1 MKFYVR
7 FFMIGFILFS
17 FSACASIIKGGGA
30 QAVNFKSEPSDA
42 KLTVT
47 DARSGSVVSQTRTP
61 NTVMLE
67 KSARFFKYGKYTVA
81 LEKEGYDKKEVTV
94 EGDASAWYIA
104 GNLVFGGLIGWLIVD
119 PATGAMWSINP
130 EAANV
135 MLNASEND
143 PVCFCKAEFKDPLSV
158 ERLCAAFNADKYEV
172 EFLTPDNTISRLNE
186 ILEVPDLYYKLNNKD
201 KLPKKAG
208 SVSLPP
214 DMEEL
219 KKQTI
224 ETIDSRPKF
233 IALSFDQQTK
243 IKKFNRRLLEVAYP
257 NDTPKNK

>member
-1 MKFYVR
+1 MKLCVR
-7 FFMIGFILFS
+7 VLMIGFILFS
-17 FSACASIIKGGGA
+17 FFGCASIIKGGGA
-30 QAVNFKSEPSDA
+30 QAINFKSEPSDA

-47 DARSGSVVSQTRTP
+47 DARSGAVVAQTRTP
-61 NTVMLE
+61 NSVLLE
-67 KSARFFKYGKYTVA
+67 KSSGFFKYGKYTVA
-81 LEKEGYDKKEVTV
+81 LEKEGYDKKEVNI

-104 GNLVFGGLIGWLIVD
+104 GNFVFGGLIGWLIVD

-135 MLNASEND
+135 MLNSSDND

-158 ERLCAAFNADKYEV
+158 EKLCAAFNADKYEIAL
-172 EFLTPDNTISRLNE
+172 LTPDNTISRLNE
-186 ILEVPDLYYKLNNKD
+186 ILEVPDLYYKLNNK
-201 KLPKKAG
+201 LPKISG
-208 SVSLPP
+208 TVSLPP
-214 DMEEL
+214 DVEEL

-224 ETIDSRPKF
+224 ESIDSRPKF

-257 NDTPKNK
+257 NDTPKK